1 MQGAARLGWKRRLR
15 QSGIVFE
22 MPFRTDRMGT
32 AMAASNEIIYDVLRE
47 LAFIEMK
54 PGAGDGKFLEALTD
68 EPDLFKIIL
77 TSQARGSIPTGLWT
91 SSYFVFIQSL

>member
-1 MQGAARLGWKRRLR
+1 MQ
-15 QSGIVFE
+15 
-22 MPFRTDRMGT
+22 FRTGRVVT
-32 AMAASNEIIYDVLRE
+32 PMAAAGEVIYEVLRE
-47 LAFIEMK
+47 LAFIEQK